1 MKPMKVE
8 VTKYQKPDGYLTR
21 YWSVSVDGE
30 LLAVTLYR
38 KGAEA
43 VARAIT
49 NSNQDPHVSTL
60 QDSAKPVTTPCKPTA
75 GVATYLSR

>member
-1 MKPMKVE
+1 MKVE
-8 VTKYQKPDGYLTR
+8 VEKYRKPDGYATR
-21 YWSVSVDGE
+21 YWSVRVDGE

-49 NSNQDPHVSTL
+49 NPNPYSHVTNL
-60 QDSAKPVTTPCKPTA
+60 EDSANPLAVPCKPTA
-75 GVATYLSR
+75 GVATYRTR

>member
-1 MKPMKVE
+1 MNVE
-8 VTKYQKPDGYLTR
+8 VTRYRKQGGCLTR
-21 YWSVSVDGE
+21 YWSVLVNGD

-49 NSNQDPHVSTL
+49 NPIPTNHATIL
-60 QDSAKPVTTPCKPTA
+60 EDSANPAATPRKPTA
-75 GVATYLSR
+75 GVATYRTR

>member
-1 MKPMKVE
+1 MKVAVE
-8 VTKYQKPDGYLTR
+8 KYRKPDGYLTR
-21 YWSVSVDGE
+21 YWSVMVDGE

-49 NSNQDPHVSTL
+49 NPIPHSYVSIL
-60 QDSAKPVTTPCKPTA
+60 EDSPNPAATPCKPTA
-75 GVATYLSR
+75 GVATYRTR

>member
-1 MKPMKVE
+1 MKVE
-8 VTKYQKPDGYLTR
+8 VEKYRKTDGYATR
-21 YWSVSVDGE
+21 YWSVTVNGE

-49 NSNQDPHVSTL
+49 NSNSDPHVTIL
-60 QDSAKPVTTPCKPTA
+60 EDSPNPAPKPHKPTA
-75 GVATYLSR
+75 GVATYRTR

>member
-1 MKPMKVE
+1 MKVE
-8 VTKYQKPDGYLTR
+8 VAKYRKPDGYLTR

-60 QDSAKPVTTPCKPTA
+60 QDSANPTATPYRPSA
-75 GVATYLSR
+75 GVAS

>member
-1 MKPMKVE
+1 MNVE
-8 VTKYQKPDGYLTR
+8 VERYRKPDGFATR
-21 YWSVSVDGE
+21 YWSVVVDGE

-49 NSNQDPHVSTL
+49 NSNPYPHVTIL
-60 QDSAKPVTTPCKPTA
+60 EDSPNPAATPCKPTA
-75 GVATYLSR
+75 GLATYRTR

>member
-1 MKPMKVE
+1 MKVAVE
-8 VTKYQKPDGYLTR
+8 KYRKTDGYATR
-21 YWSVSVDGE
+21 YWSVTVNGE

-49 NSNQDPHVSTL
+49 NSNSDP
-60 QDSAKPVTTPCKPTA
+60 PVTILEDSTNPVTKPHKPA
-75 GVATYLSR
+75 SGVATYRTR

>member
-1 MKPMKVE
+1 MKVE
-8 VTKYQKPDGYLTR
+8 VEKYRKPDGYATR
-21 YWSVSVDGE
+21 YWSVVVDGE

-49 NSNQDPHVSTL
+49 NTNQDPHVTTL
-60 QDSAKPVTTPCKPTA
+60 QDSAKPVTMPHKPTA
-75 GVATYLSR
+75 GMATYRTR

>member
-1 MKPMKVE
+1 MKVE
-8 VTKYQKPDGYLTR
+8 VLKYRKTDGYATR
-21 YWSVSVDGE
+21 YWSVIVDGE

-38 KGAEA
+38 KGAVA

-49 NSNQDPHVSTL
+49 NTKQDPHVTTL

-75 GVATYLSR
+75 GMATYRTR

>member
-1 MKPMKVE
+1 MKVAVE
-8 VTKYQKPDGYLTR
+8 KYRKPDGYATR
-21 YWSVSVDGE
+21 YWSVWVDGE

-49 NSNQDPHVSTL
+49 NPNPYPHVTTL
-60 QDSAKPVTTPCKPTA
+60 EDPANPAATPCKPAA
-75 GVATYLSR
+75 GLATYRTR

>member
-1 MKPMKVE
+1 MKVE
-8 VTKYQKPDGYLTR
+8 VAKYRKPDGYLTR

-49 NSNQDPHVSTL
+49 NSNQDPHVTTL
-60 QDSAKPVTTPCKPTA
+60 QDSAKPVITPCKPTTGLA
-75 GVATYLSR
+75 SYRTR

>member
-1 MKPMKVE
+1 MKAE
-8 VTKYQKPDGYLTR
+8 VTRYLKPDGYASR
-21 YWSVSVDGE
+21 YWAVWVDGE

-49 NSNQDPHVSTL
+49 NPNRDSHVTIL
-60 QDSAKPVTTPCKPTA
+60 EDSPNPAATPCKPAA
-75 GVATYLSR
+75 GVATYRTR